1 MRKDDQMTN
10 YKIVASD
17 LDGTLFLP
25 DMTISEENEAAIKEL
40 SDMGIYFVPSS
51 GRTFTEIPKNVREHP
66 LVRYIIF
73 ADGAGVYDKQQ
84 ESVVVSKYIPH
95 DSLIKL
101 LDILS
106 EYQTILTLR
115 TGGRSYVDATRNN
128 DEEYAKHRMSV
139 YYRDFVYDTN
149 NPIDNFDVFCRSLE
163 SAEMIAPFFADDD
176 EMAECKRRL
185 EAEGDY
191 IVASSERYNLEIFS
205 VNAGKGNTLL
215 ALADSLEIPHCETIG
230 VGDTTN
236 DMNLIQSA
244 GLGLAMSNAYQELK
258 DVADAVICSNTE
270 HAIKYILENYIK
282 DSLC

>member
-1 MRKDDQMTN
+1 MAD
-10 YKIVASD
+10 YKIIASD

-25 DMTISEENEAAIKEL
+25 DMTISEENEAAIKTL
-40 SDMGIYFVPSS
+40 TDMGIYFVPSS
-51 GRTFTEIPKNVREHP
+51 GRTLEEIPKNVREHP
-66 LVRYIIF
+66 LVRYVIF
-73 ADGAGVYDKQQ
+73 ADGAGVYDKQKR
-84 ESVVVSKYIPH
+84 SVVVKKYIPRKA
-95 DSLIKL
+95 LIKL

-106 EYQTILTLR
+106 EYQTVITLR
-115 TGGRSYVDATRNN
+115 TDGRSYVDALRNN

-149 NPIDNFDVFCRSLE
+149 NPIDNFDTFCRSLE

-215 ALADSLEIPHCETIG
+215 ALADSLGIPHCETIG

-236 DMNLIQSA
+236 DMNLIKSA
-244 GLGLAMSNAYQELK
+244 GLGLAMANAYPELK
-258 DVADAVICSNTE
+258 EAADAVICSNKE

-282 DSLC
+282 R